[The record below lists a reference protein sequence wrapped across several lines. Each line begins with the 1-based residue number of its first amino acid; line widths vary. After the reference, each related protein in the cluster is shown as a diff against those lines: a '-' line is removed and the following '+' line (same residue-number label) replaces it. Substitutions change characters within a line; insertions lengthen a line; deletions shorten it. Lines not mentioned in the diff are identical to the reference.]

1 LFDSAQQGS
10 REGEAVDRT
19 AVRSRVGLTDGATRI
34 PAAAPLDRD
43 RVRFRTLLFRYLAV
57 GFILLAVVVVAN
69 PAAPDLGADPDPW
82 DYQREQVEVQGRG
95 VLNAYARTA
104 VRATAWLAK
113 SSIERQR
120 DMLRLSLFDLLVGG
134 GAAESLG
141 SWRAQNAPALEAA
154 TKAALLGLI
163 AWGVVRRPAW
173 RSLTVA
179 ALLLVVFTAVLTRP
193 YTTVDAAARPG
204 LLVPNTMLAVVTR
217 VAPVGAVADDGGAEV
232 TQRRLLTR
240 YWKSFVAHP
249 LSRMQTGT
257 AVLAD
262 APPGKKPSVLEALRR
277 NVSAVN
283 DWAVGRRG
291 PERAFIATSALGYVL
306 PFAVGL
312 GALAMVAACAQT
324 LLFLLC
330 LGGLFALPLAVAG
343 RRQRRALV
351 RFWLAPL
358 LGSAAVLAGASLL
371 SFVVV
376 RAAETLHA
384 SDEYVGLLLAGSTW
398 PALAAFLLGRWLTRR
413 RQGLGLPPNGP
424 APAANAQRSWSR

>member
-1 LFDSAQQGS
+1 
-10 REGEAVDRT
+10 VDRT
-19 AVRSRVGLTDGATRI
+19 AVRSRVGLTQGAVRI

-57 GFILLAVVVVAN
+57 GFILLATVLVAN
-69 PAAPDLGADPDPW
+69 PGAPTAPGDPDPW
-82 DYQREQVEVQGRG
+82 DYQREQVDVQGRG
-95 VLNAYARTA
+95 VLNAYGRMGI
-104 VRATAWLAK
+104 RATAWLAK

-120 DMLRLSLFDLLVGG
+120 DMLRLSLFDALVGP
-134 GAAESLG
+134 GAAQSVG
-141 SWRAQNAPALEAA
+141 GWRARNADPLEAA

-163 AWGVVRRPAW
+163 AWGVIRRPAW
-173 RSLTVA
+173 RNLTVA
-179 ALLLVVFTAVLTRP
+179 ALLLIVATVTITRP
-193 YTTVDAAARPG
+193 YSTVSAATRPG
-204 LLVPNTMLAVVTR
+204 VVVPNAMLTMVTR
-217 VAPVGAVADDGGAEV
+217 IAPDGAAGDQADAEP
-232 TQRRLLTR
+232 TQRRLLTG
-240 YWKSFVAHP
+240 YWRSFVAHP

-257 AVLAD
+257 AVLAE
-262 APPGKKPSVLEALRR
+262 AEPGKKASVLDALRR

-283 DWAVGRRG
+283 DWAVGHRG

-324 LLFLLC
+324 ILFLLC
-330 LGGLFALPLAVAG
+330 LAGPFVLPVAVAG
-343 RRQRRALV
+343 RRHRRTLV

-358 LGSAAVLAGASLL
+358 LGSVAVLAAASLL

-398 PALAAFLLGRWLTRR
+398 PALAAFLIGRWLTHR
-413 RQGLGLPPNGP
+413 RQRLGLAAPDP
-424 APAANAQRSWSR
+424 ADAANARRS

>member
-1 LFDSAQQGS
+1 M
-10 REGEAVDRT
+10 
-19 AVRSRVGLTDGATRI
+19 RSRVGLTDGATRI
-34 PAAAPLDRD
+34 PEAVPFDRGQ
-43 RVRFRTLLFRYLAV
+43 VRFRTLLFRYLAV
-57 GFILLAVVVVAN
+57 GFILLATVVVAN
-69 PAAPDLGADPDPW
+69 PGAPDAAADPDPW
-82 DYQREQVEVQGRG
+82 DYQREQVDVQGRG

-104 VRATAWLAK
+104 VRSTAWLAK

-120 DMLRLSLFDLLVGG
+120 DMLRLSLFDVLVGA

-141 SWRAQNAPALEAA
+141 GFRAANAQLLEAA

-173 RSLTVA
+173 RTLTVA
-179 ALLLVVFTAVLTRP
+179 AILLVVVTVVLTRP
-193 YTTVDAAARPG
+193 YTTVELAARPG
-204 LLVPNTMLAVVTR
+204 VTVPNTMLAVVTR
-217 VAPVGAVADDGGAEV
+217 VAPDGTMGSDADGEP
-232 TQRRLLTR
+232 TQRRLLTQ
-240 YWKSFVAHP
+240 YWRSFVAHP

-257 AVLAD
+257 TVLAD
-262 APPGKKPSVLEALRR
+262 APPGKKANVLEALRK

-312 GALAMVAACAQT
+312 GALAMIAACAQT

-343 RRQRRALV
+343 RRHRRALV

-398 PALAAFLLGRWLTRR
+398 PALAAFLIGRWLTRR
-413 RQGLGLPPNGP
+413 RQRQGLPPADP
-424 APAANAQRSWSR
+424 APAANARRS

>member
-1 LFDSAQQGS
+1 M
-10 REGEAVDRT
+10 DRT
-19 AVRSRVGLTDGATRI
+19 AVRSRVGLTQGAVRI

-57 GFILLAVVVVAN
+57 GFILLATVVVAN
-69 PAAPDLGADPDPW
+69 PGAPTAPGDPDPW
-82 DYQREQVEVQGRG
+82 DYQREQVDVQGRG
-95 VLNAYARTA
+95 VLNAYGRMSI
-104 VRATAWLAK
+104 RATAWLAK

-120 DMLRLSLFDLLVGG
+120 DMLRLSLFDALIGPGAAQSVGG
-134 GAAESLG
+134 
-141 SWRAQNAPALEAA
+141 WRARNANLLEAA

-163 AWGVVRRPAW
+163 AWGVIRRPAW
-173 RSLTVA
+173 RNVTVA
-179 ALLLVVFTAVLTRP
+179 ALLLIVATVAITRP
-193 YTTVDAAARPG
+193 YSTVSAATRPG
-204 LLVPNTMLAVVTR
+204 VVVPNAMLTMVTR
-217 VAPVGAVADDGGAEV
+217 IAPDGGAGDQADAEP
-232 TQRRLLTR
+232 TQRRLLTG
-240 YWKSFVAHP
+240 YWRSFVAHP

-262 APPGKKPSVLEALRR
+262 APPGKKAGVLANLRK

-283 DWAVGRRG
+283 DWAVGHRG

-324 LLFLLC
+324 ILFLLC
-330 LGGLFALPLAVAG
+330 LAGPFVLPVAVAG
-343 RRQRRALV
+343 RRHRRALV

-358 LGSAAVLAGASLL
+358 LGSVAVLAAASLL

-398 PALAAFLLGRWLTRR
+398 PALAAFLIGRWLTHR
-413 RQGLGLPPNGP
+413 RQRLGPSP
-424 APAANAQRSWSR
+424 AVPADAANAPRS

>member
-1 LFDSAQQGS
+1 
-10 REGEAVDRT
+10 VNRT
-19 AVRSRVGLTDGATRI
+19 AVRSRVGLTEDATRI
-34 PAAAPLDRD
+34 PEAPPLDRGQL
-43 RVRFRTLLFRYLAV
+43 RFRTLLFRYLAV
-57 GFILLAVVVVAN
+57 GFILLATVVVAN
-69 PAAPDLGADPDPW
+69 PSVPDPAADRDPW
-82 DYQREQVEVQGRG
+82 DYQREQVDVQGRG
-95 VLNAYARTA
+95 VLNAYARSA

-120 DMLRLSLFDLLVGG
+120 DMLRLSLFDVLVGA
-134 GAAESLG
+134 GAADSIG
-141 SWRAQNAPALEAA
+141 GWRTRNANLLEAG

-163 AWGVVRRPAW
+163 AWGIVRRPAW
-173 RSLTVA
+173 RNLTVA
-179 ALLLVVFTAVLTRP
+179 ALLLLVATVVVTRP
-193 YTTVDAAARPG
+193 YSTVEQAARPG
-204 LLVPNTMLAVVTR
+204 VLVPNAMLAVVSR
-217 VAPVGAVADDGGAEV
+217 VAPDGAAGSRSAAEPA
-232 TQRRLLTR
+232 QRRLLTR
-240 YWKSFVAHP
+240 YWKSFVGHP

-262 APPGKKPSVLEALRR
+262 APPAGKANVLESLRKS
-277 NVSAVN
+277 VSTVN

-312 GALAMVAACAQT
+312 GVLAMVAACAQT

-330 LGGLFALPLAVAG
+330 FGGLFALPLAFAG
-343 RRQRRALV
+343 RRYRRALV
-351 RFWLAPL
+351 RFLLAPL
-358 LGSAAVLAGASLL
+358 VGSVVVLAGASLL

-413 RQGLGLPPNGP
+413 RQGLGLSPAGP
-424 APAANAQRSWSR
+424 APTANGQRS

>member
-1 LFDSAQQGS
+1 
-10 REGEAVDRT
+10 VDRT
-19 AVRSRVGLTDGATRI
+19 AVRSRVGLTQGAVRI

-57 GFILLAVVVVAN
+57 GFILLATVVVAN
-69 PAAPDLGADPDPW
+69 PGAPTAPGDPDPW
-82 DYQREQVEVQGRG
+82 DYQREQVDVQGRG
-95 VLNAYARTA
+95 LLNAYGRMSI
-104 VRATAWLAK
+104 RATAWLAK

-120 DMLRLSLFDLLVGG
+120 DMLRLSLFDALVGP
-134 GAAESLG
+134 GAAQSVG
-141 SWRAQNAPALEAA
+141 GWRGRNAHLLEAA

-163 AWGVVRRPAW
+163 AWGVIRRPAW
-173 RSLTVA
+173 RNLTVA
-179 ALLLVVFTAVLTRP
+179 ALLLIMATVTITRP
-193 YTTVDAAARPG
+193 YSTVSAATRPG
-204 LLVPNTMLAVVTR
+204 VVVPNAMLTMVTR
-217 VAPVGAVADDGGAEV
+217 IAPDGAAGDQADAEP
-232 TQRRLLTR
+232 TQRRLLTG
-240 YWKSFVAHP
+240 YWRSFVAHP

-257 AVLAD
+257 TVLAE
-262 APPGKKPSVLEALRR
+262 AEPGKKASVLDALRK

-283 DWAVGRRG
+283 DWAVGHRG

-324 LLFLLC
+324 ILFLLC
-330 LGGLFALPLAVAG
+330 LAGPFVLPVAVAG
-343 RRQRRALV
+343 RRHRRALV

-358 LGSAAVLAGASLL
+358 LGSVAVLAAASLL

-398 PALAAFLLGRWLTRR
+398 PALAAFLIGRWLTHR
-413 RQGLGLPPNGP
+413 RQGLGLSPAGP
-424 APAANAQRSWSR
+424 ADAANAPRS

>member
-1 LFDSAQQGS
+1 M
-10 REGEAVDRT
+10 
-19 AVRSRVGLTDGATRI
+19 RSRVGLTQGAVRI

-57 GFILLAVVVVAN
+57 GFILLATVLVAN
-69 PAAPDLGADPDPW
+69 PGAPTAPGDPDPW
-82 DYQREQVEVQGRG
+82 DYQREQVDVQGRG
-95 VLNAYARTA
+95 VLNAYGRMSI
-104 VRATAWLAK
+104 RATAWLAK

-120 DMLRLSLFDLLVGG
+120 DMLRLSLFDALVGP
-134 GAAESLG
+134 GAAQSVG
-141 SWRAQNAPALEAA
+141 GWRARNADPLEAA

-163 AWGVVRRPAW
+163 AWGVIRRPAW
-173 RSLTVA
+173 RNLTVA
-179 ALLLVVFTAVLTRP
+179 ALLLIVATVTITRP
-193 YTTVDAAARPG
+193 YSTVSAATRPG
-204 LLVPNTMLAVVTR
+204 VVVPNAMLTMVTR
-217 VAPVGAVADDGGAEV
+217 IAPDGAAGDQADAV
-232 TQRRLLTR
+232 PTQRRLLTG
-240 YWKSFVAHP
+240 YWRSFVAHP

-257 AVLAD
+257 TVLAE
-262 APPGKKPSVLEALRR
+262 AEPGKKASVLDALRR

-283 DWAVGRRG
+283 DWAVGHRG

-324 LLFLLC
+324 ILFLLC
-330 LGGLFALPLAVAG
+330 LAGPFVLPVAVAG
-343 RRQRRALV
+343 RRHRRALV

-358 LGSAAVLAGASLL
+358 LGSVAVLAAASLL

-398 PALAAFLLGRWLTRR
+398 PALAAFLIGRWLTHR
-413 RQGLGLPPNGP
+413 RQRLGLATADP
-424 APAANAQRSWSR
+424 ADAANARRS

>member
-1 LFDSAQQGS
+1 LFDSALRRS

-19 AVRSRVGLTDGATRI
+19 AVRSRVGLTEGAARI

-57 GFILLAVVVVAN
+57 GFILLATVVVAN
-69 PAAPDLGADPDPW
+69 PGAPDAPGDPDPW
-82 DYQREQVEVQGRG
+82 DYQREQVTIQGRG
-95 VLNAYARTA
+95 VLNAYAR
-104 VRATAWLAK
+104 VGVQATAWLAK

-120 DMLRLSLFDLLVGG
+120 DMLRLSLFDALVGG
-134 GAAESLG
+134 GAAESVG
-141 SWRAQNAPALEAA
+141 GWRARNADVLEAA
-154 TKAALLGLI
+154 TKAALLGLV

-173 RSLTVA
+173 RNLTVA
-179 ALLLVVFTAVLTRP
+179 ALLLVVTTVVVTRP
-193 YTTVDAAARPG
+193 YSTVEAAAGPG
-204 LLVPNTMLAVVTR
+204 VFVPNAMLGMVTHI
-217 VAPVGAVADDGGAEV
+217 APVGAAGDRQDAEP
-232 TQRRLLTR
+232 TQRRLLTG
-240 YWKSFVAHP
+240 YWRSFVAHP

-257 AVLAD
+257 TVLAE
-262 APPGKKPSVLEALRR
+262 APPAKKASVLDALRK

-330 LGGLFALPLAVAG
+330 LGGLFVLPLAVAG

-358 LGSAAVLAGASLL
+358 LGSVAVLAAASLL

-398 PALAAFLLGRWLTRR
+398 PALAAFLIGRWLTRR
-413 RQGLGLPPNGP
+413 RQRLGPPPTGP
-424 APAANAQRSWSR
+424 TPAANARRS

>member
-1 LFDSAQQGS
+1 
-10 REGEAVDRT
+10 
-19 AVRSRVGLTDGATRI
+19 VRSRVGSMQDAAHI
-34 PAAAPLDRD
+34 PAVVPVDRD

-57 GFILLAVVVVAN
+57 GFILLATVVVAG
-69 PAAPDLGADPDPW
+69 PGAPQAPGDPDPW
-82 DYQREQVEVQGRG
+82 DYQREQVAIQGRG
-95 VLNAYARTA
+95 LLNAYAR
-104 VRATAWLAK
+104 VGVQATAWLAK

-120 DMLRLSLFDLLVGG
+120 DMLRLSLFDTLVGA
-134 GAAESLG
+134 GAADAVG
-141 SWRAQNAPALEAA
+141 GWRTRNAHILEAG

-163 AWGVVRRPAW
+163 AWGVARRPAW

-179 ALLLVVFTAVLTRP
+179 ALLLVVSTVVVTRP
-193 YTTVDAAARPG
+193 YSTVEAAARPG
-204 LLVPNTMLAVVTR
+204 VFVPNAMLGVVTR
-217 VAPVGAVADDGGAEV
+217 IAPVGLAGAQGEPEP
-232 TQRRLLTR
+232 TQRRLLTG
-240 YWKSFVAHP
+240 YWRSFVANP

-257 AVLAD
+257 AILTE
-262 APPGKKPSVLEALRR
+262 APPGRKASVLEALRK

-283 DWAVGRRG
+283 DWAVGHRG

-330 LGGLFALPLAVAG
+330 LGGVFALPLAVAG

-358 LGSAAVLAGASLL
+358 LGSVAVLAGASLL

-398 PALAAFLLGRWLTRR
+398 PAVAALLLGRWLTRR
-413 RQGLGLPPNGP
+413 RQRLGLPPTGLDP
-424 APAANAQRSWSR
+424 RRERPEERMP

>member
-1 LFDSAQQGS
+1 
-10 REGEAVDRT
+10 VDRT

-34 PAAAPLDRD
+34 PEALPIDRGQ
-43 RVRFRTLLFRYLAV
+43 VRFRTLLFRYLAV
-57 GFILLAVVVVAN
+57 GFILLATVVVAN
-69 PAAPDLGADPDPW
+69 PAAPDAAADHDPW
-82 DYQREQVEVQGRG
+82 DYQREQVDVQGRG

-104 VRATAWLAK
+104 VGATAWLAK

-120 DMLRLSLFDLLVGG
+120 DMLRLSLFDVLVGA
-134 GAAESLG
+134 GAAESVG
-141 SWRAQNAPALEAA
+141 SWRANNAELLEAA

-173 RSLTVA
+173 RNLTVA
-179 ALLLVVFTAVLTRP
+179 ALLLLVATVVVTRP
-193 YTTVDAAARPG
+193 YTTVEQAARPG
-204 LLVPNTMLAVVTR
+204 VLVPNAMLAVVSR
-217 VAPVGAVADDGGAEV
+217 VAPDGGAGSQHAAEP

-262 APPGKKPSVLEALRR
+262 APPGKKASVLESLRR

-306 PFAVGL
+306 PFAVVL

-330 LGGLFALPLAVAG
+330 LVGVFAWPLAVAG

-351 RFWLAPL
+351 RFLVAPL
-358 LGSAAVLAGASLL
+358 VGSIAVLAVASLL

-398 PALAAFLLGRWLTRR
+398 PALAAFLIARWLNRR
-413 RQGLGLPPNGP
+413 RQGLGLPPAGLPPTAHGP
-424 APAANAQRSWSR
+424 RS

>member
-1 LFDSAQQGS
+1 MN
-10 REGEAVDRT
+10 RT
-19 AVRSRVGLTDGATRI
+19 AVRSRVGLTEDATRI
-34 PAAAPLDRD
+34 PEAPPLDRGQL
-43 RVRFRTLLFRYLAV
+43 RFRTLLFRYLAV
-57 GFILLAVVVVAN
+57 GFILLATVVVAN
-69 PAAPDLGADPDPW
+69 PSVPDPAADRDPW
-82 DYQREQVEVQGRG
+82 DYQREQVDVQGRG
-95 VLNAYARTA
+95 VLNAYARSA

-120 DMLRLSLFDLLVGG
+120 DMLRLSLFDVLVGA
-134 GAAESLG
+134 GAADSIG
-141 SWRAQNAPALEAA
+141 GWRTRNADLLEAG

-163 AWGVVRRPAW
+163 AWGIVRRPAW
-173 RSLTVA
+173 RNLTVA
-179 ALLLVVFTAVLTRP
+179 ALLLLVATVVVTKPYSTVEQATRP
-193 YTTVDAAARPG
+193 GV
-204 LLVPNTMLAVVTR
+204 LVPNAMLAVVSR
-217 VAPVGAVADDGGAEV
+217 VAPDGAAGARPAAEPA
-232 TQRRLLTR
+232 QRRLLTR
-240 YWKSFVAHP
+240 YWKSFVGHP

-262 APPGKKPSVLEALRR
+262 APPAGKANVLESLRKS
-277 NVSAVN
+277 VSTVN

-312 GALAMVAACAQT
+312 GVLAMVAACAQT

-330 LGGLFALPLAVAG
+330 FGGLFALPLAFAG
-343 RRQRRALV
+343 RRYRRALV
-351 RFWLAPL
+351 RFLLAPL
-358 LGSAAVLAGASLL
+358 VGSVAVLAGASLL

-413 RQGLGLPPNGP
+413 RQGLGLSPAGP
-424 APAANAQRSWSR
+424 APTANGQRS

>member
-1 LFDSAQQGS
+1 
-10 REGEAVDRT
+10 VDRT
-19 AVRSRVGLTDGATRI
+19 AVRSRVGLTQGAVRI

-57 GFILLAVVVVAN
+57 GFILLATVVVAN
-69 PAAPDLGADPDPW
+69 PGAPTAPGDPDPW
-82 DYQREQVEVQGRG
+82 DYQREQVDVQGRG
-95 VLNAYARTA
+95 LLNAYGRMSI
-104 VRATAWLAK
+104 RATAWLAK

-120 DMLRLSLFDLLVGG
+120 DMLRLSLFDALVGP
-134 GAAESLG
+134 GAAQSVG
-141 SWRAQNAPALEAA
+141 GWRARNAHPLEAA

-163 AWGVVRRPAW
+163 AWGVIRRPAW
-173 RSLTVA
+173 RNLTVA
-179 ALLLVVFTAVLTRP
+179 ALLLIVATVTITRP
-193 YTTVDAAARPG
+193 YSTVSAATRPG
-204 LLVPNTMLAVVTR
+204 VVVPNAMLTMVTR
-217 VAPVGAVADDGGAEV
+217 IAPDGAAGDQADAEP
-232 TQRRLLTR
+232 TQRRLLTG
-240 YWKSFVAHP
+240 YWRSFVAHP

-257 AVLAD
+257 TVLAE
-262 APPGKKPSVLEALRR
+262 AEPGKKASVLDALRK

-283 DWAVGRRG
+283 DWAVGHRG

-324 LLFLLC
+324 ILFLLC
-330 LGGLFALPLAVAG
+330 LAGPFVLPVAVAG
-343 RRQRRALV
+343 RRHRRALV

-358 LGSAAVLAGASLL
+358 LGSVAVLAAASLL

-398 PALAAFLLGRWLTRR
+398 PALAAFLIGRWLTHR
-413 RQGLGLPPNGP
+413 RQGLGLSPAGP
-424 APAANAQRSWSR
+424 ADAANAPRS

>member
-1 LFDSAQQGS
+1 LFDSALQRS

-34 PAAAPLDRD
+34 PAAAPLDRGQ
-43 RVRFRTLLFRYLAV
+43 VRFRTLLFRYLAV
-57 GFILLAVVVVAN
+57 GFILLATVVVAS
-69 PAAPDLGADPDPW
+69 PGAPDAGADPDPW
-82 DYQREQVEVQGRG
+82 DYQREQVDVQGSG
-95 VLNAYARTA
+95 ALNAYARTA

-120 DMLRLSLFDLLVGG
+120 DVLRLNLFDVLVGD
-134 GAAESLG
+134 GAARSVG
-141 SWRAQNAPALEAA
+141 GWRAGHADLLEAA

-173 RSLTVA
+173 RNLTVA
-179 ALLLVVFTAVLTRP
+179 ALLLLVATVVVTRP
-193 YTTVDAAARPG
+193 QATATAAARPG
-204 LLVPNTMLAVVTR
+204 TVVPNAMLAVVTR
-217 VAPVGAVADDGGAEV
+217 VAPDGAGGGQGEAGP

-240 YWKSFVAHP
+240 YWKSYVGNP

-262 APPGKKPSVLEALRR
+262 APPGKKAGVLAALRK

-283 DWAVGRRG
+283 DWAVGHRG

-324 LLFLLC
+324 MLFLLC
-330 LGGLFALPLAVAG
+330 LGGLFAWPLAVAG

-351 RFWLAPL
+351 RFWVAPL

-398 PALAAFLLGRWLTRR
+398 PALAAFLIGRWLTRR
-413 RQGLGLPPNGP
+413 RQGQGLPPDGP
-424 APAANAQRSWSR
+424 ARTTQRS

>member
-1 LFDSAQQGS
+1 LFDSALRRS

-19 AVRSRVGLTDGATRI
+19 AVRSRVGLTEGAARI

-57 GFILLAVVVVAN
+57 GFILLATVVVAN
-69 PAAPDLGADPDPW
+69 PGAPDAPGDPDPW
-82 DYQREQVEVQGRG
+82 DYQREQVTIQGRG
-95 VLNAYARTA
+95 VLNAYAR
-104 VRATAWLAK
+104 VGVQATAWLAK

-120 DMLRLSLFDLLVGG
+120 DMLRLSLFDALVGG
-134 GAAESLG
+134 GAAESVG
-141 SWRAQNAPALEAA
+141 GWRARNTNLLEAA

-173 RSLTVA
+173 RNLTVA
-179 ALLLVVFTAVLTRP
+179 ALLLVVATVVVTRP
-193 YTTVDAAARPG
+193 YSTVEAAAGPG
-204 LLVPNTMLAVVTR
+204 VFVPNAMLGTVTHI
-217 VAPVGAVADDGGAEV
+217 APVGAASDRQDAEP
-232 TQRRLLTR
+232 TQRRLLTG
-240 YWKSFVAHP
+240 YWRSFVAHP

-257 AVLAD
+257 TVLAE
-262 APPGKKPSVLEALRR
+262 APPAKKASVLDALRK

-330 LGGLFALPLAVAG
+330 LGGPFVLPLAVAG

-358 LGSAAVLAGASLL
+358 LGSVAVLAGASLL

-398 PALAAFLLGRWLTRR
+398 PALAAFLIGRWLTRR
-413 RQGLGLPPNGP
+413 RQRLGPPPTGP
-424 APAANAQRSWSR
+424 TPAANARRS

>member
-1 LFDSAQQGS
+1 
-10 REGEAVDRT
+10 
-19 AVRSRVGLTDGATRI
+19 VRSRVGLTQGAVRI

-57 GFILLAVVVVAN
+57 GFILLATVLVAN
-69 PAAPDLGADPDPW
+69 PGAPTAPGDPDPW
-82 DYQREQVEVQGRG
+82 DYQREQVDVQGRG
-95 VLNAYARTA
+95 VLNAYGRMSI
-104 VRATAWLAK
+104 RATAWLAK

-120 DMLRLSLFDLLVGG
+120 DMLRLSLFDALVGP
-134 GAAESLG
+134 GAAQSVG
-141 SWRAQNAPALEAA
+141 GWRARNADPLEAA

-163 AWGVVRRPAW
+163 AWGVIRRPAW
-173 RSLTVA
+173 RNLTVA
-179 ALLLVVFTAVLTRP
+179 ALLLIVATVTITRP
-193 YTTVDAAARPG
+193 YSTVSAATRPG
-204 LLVPNTMLAVVTR
+204 VVVPNAMLTMVTR
-217 VAPVGAVADDGGAEV
+217 IAPDGAAGDQADAV
-232 TQRRLLTR
+232 PTQRRLLTG
-240 YWKSFVAHP
+240 YWRSFVAHP

-257 AVLAD
+257 TVLAE
-262 APPGKKPSVLEALRR
+262 AEPGKKASVLDALRR

-283 DWAVGRRG
+283 DWAVGHRG

-324 LLFLLC
+324 ILFLLC
-330 LGGLFALPLAVAG
+330 LAGPFVLPVAVAG
-343 RRQRRALV
+343 RRHRRALV

-358 LGSAAVLAGASLL
+358 LGSVAVLAAASLL

-398 PALAAFLLGRWLTRR
+398 PALAAFLIGRWLTHR
-413 RQGLGLPPNGP
+413 RQRLGLATADP
-424 APAANAQRSWSR
+424 ADAANARRS

>member
-1 LFDSAQQGS
+1 M
-10 REGEAVDRT
+10 
-19 AVRSRVGLTDGATRI
+19 RSRVGSMQGAAHI
-34 PAAAPLDRD
+34 PAAVPLDRD

-57 GFILLAVVVVAN
+57 GFILLATVVVAG
-69 PAAPDLGADPDPW
+69 PGAPRATADPDPW
-82 DYQREQVEVQGRG
+82 DYQREQVTIQGRG
-95 VLNAYARTA
+95 LLNAYAR
-104 VRATAWLAK
+104 VGVQATAWLTK

-120 DMLRLSLFDLLVGG
+120 DMLRLSLFDVLVGA
-134 GAAESLG
+134 GAAESVG
-141 SWRAQNAPALEAA
+141 GWRARNADLLEAT
-154 TKAALLGLI
+154 TKAALVGMI

-173 RSLTVA
+173 RNLTVA
-179 ALLLVVFTAVLTRP
+179 ALLLVVATVVVTRP
-193 YTTVDAAARPG
+193 YSTVEAAAGPG
-204 LLVPNTMLAVVTR
+204 VFVPNAMLNMVTR
-217 VAPVGAVADDGGAEV
+217 IAPDGGAAGDQAGAEP
-232 TQRRLLTR
+232 TQRRLLTG
-240 YWKSFVAHP
+240 YWRSFVAHP

-257 AVLAD
+257 TVLAE
-262 APPGKKPSVLEALRR
+262 APPGRKASVLDALRK

-312 GALAMVAACAQT
+312 GALAMIAACAQT

-358 LGSAAVLAGASLL
+358 LGSLAVLAAASLL

-398 PALAAFLLGRWLTRR
+398 PALAAFLIGRWMTRR
-413 RQGLGLPPNGP
+413 RQRPGLPPAGP
-424 APAANAQRSWSR
+424 TPAADAQRS

>member
-1 LFDSAQQGS
+1 M
-10 REGEAVDRT
+10 DRT

-34 PAAAPLDRD
+34 PEALPLDRG

-57 GFILLAVVVVAN
+57 GFILLATVVVAN
-69 PAAPDLGADPDPW
+69 PSVPDAAADRDPW
-82 DYQREQVEVQGRG
+82 DYQREQVDVQGRG
-95 VLNAYARTA
+95 LLNAYARTA
-104 VRATAWLAK
+104 VRSTAWLAK

-120 DMLRLSLFDLLVGG
+120 DMLRLSLFDVLVGA
-134 GAAESLG
+134 GAADSIG
-141 SWRAQNAPALEAA
+141 GWRTRNAELLEAA

-173 RSLTVA
+173 RNLTVA
-179 ALLLVVFTAVLTRP
+179 ALLLLVATVVVTRP
-193 YTTVDAAARPG
+193 YTAVEQAARPG
-204 LLVPNTMLAVVTR
+204 VVVPNAMLAVVSR
-217 VAPVGAVADDGGAEV
+217 VAPDGAAGSQGAAEP

-262 APPGKKPSVLEALRR
+262 APPAKKANVLEALRK

-312 GALAMVAACAQT
+312 GVLAMVAACAQT
-324 LLFLLC
+324 MLFLLC
-330 LGGLFALPLAVAG
+330 LGGVFALPLAFAG
-343 RRQRRALV
+343 RRHRRALV
-351 RFWLAPL
+351 RFLLAPL
-358 LGSAAVLAGASLL
+358 VGSVAVLAAASLL

-413 RQGLGLPPNGP
+413 RQGLGPTPTGPVPTANG
-424 APAANAQRSWSR
+424 QRS

>member
-1 LFDSAQQGS
+1 M
-10 REGEAVDRT
+10 DRT
-19 AVRSRVGLTDGATRI
+19 AVRSRVGLTEGAARI

-57 GFILLAVVVVAN
+57 GFILLAAVVVAN
-69 PAAPDLGADPDPW
+69 PGAPDAPGDPDPW
-82 DYQREQVEVQGRG
+82 DYQREQVTIQGRG
-95 VLNAYARTA
+95 VLNAYAR
-104 VRATAWLAK
+104 VGVQATAWLAK

-120 DMLRLSLFDLLVGG
+120 DMLRLSLFDALVGG
-134 GAAESLG
+134 GAAESVG
-141 SWRAQNAPALEAA
+141 GWRARNADVLEAA
-154 TKAALLGLI
+154 TKAALLGLV

-173 RSLTVA
+173 RNLTVA
-179 ALLLVVFTAVLTRP
+179 ALLLVVTTVVVTRP
-193 YTTVDAAARPG
+193 YSTVEAAAGPG
-204 LLVPNTMLAVVTR
+204 VFVPNAMLGMVTHI
-217 VAPVGAVADDGGAEV
+217 APVGAASDRQDAEP
-232 TQRRLLTR
+232 TQRRLLTG
-240 YWKSFVAHP
+240 YWRSFVAHP

-257 AVLAD
+257 TVLAE
-262 APPGKKPSVLEALRR
+262 APPAKKASVLDALRK

-330 LGGLFALPLAVAG
+330 LGGLFVLPLAVAG

-358 LGSAAVLAGASLL
+358 LGSVAVLAAASLL

-398 PALAAFLLGRWLTRR
+398 PALAAFLIGRWLTRR
-413 RQGLGLPPNGP
+413 RQRLGPPPTGP
-424 APAANAQRSWSR
+424 TPAANARRS

>member
-1 LFDSAQQGS
+1 LFDSAQQRS

-34 PAAAPLDRD
+34 PEAVPFDRGQ
-43 RVRFRTLLFRYLAV
+43 VRFRTLLFRYLAV
-57 GFILLAVVVVAN
+57 GFILLATVVVAT
-69 PAAPDLGADPDPW
+69 PGAPSVAGDPDPW
-82 DYQREQVEVQGRG
+82 DYQREQVDVQGSG
-95 VLNAYARTA
+95 MLNAYARTT

-120 DMLRLSLFDLLVGG
+120 DVLRLSLFDVLVGA
-134 GAAESLG
+134 GAAESVG
-141 SWRAQNAPALEAA
+141 GWRARNADLLEAA

-163 AWGVVRRPAW
+163 AYGIVRRPAW
-173 RSLTVA
+173 RNLTVA
-179 ALLLVVFTAVLTRP
+179 ALLVLVSTVVLTKP
-193 YTTVDAAARPG
+193 YSTVDLAARPG
-204 LLVPNTMLAVVTR
+204 TAVPNAMLGIVTR
-217 VAPVGAVADDGGAEV
+217 IAPDGAAGRAREAEP
-232 TQRRLLTR
+232 TQRRLLTG
-240 YWKSFVAHP
+240 YWKSFVANP

-257 AVLAD
+257 AVLTD
-262 APPGKKPSVLEALRR
+262 APPGKKAGVLENLRK

-291 PERAFIATSALGYVL
+291 LERAFIATSALGYVL

-330 LGGLFALPLAVAG
+330 LGGVFAVPLAVAG

-358 LGSAAVLAGASLL
+358 LGCVAVLACASLA

-398 PALAAFLLGRWLTRR
+398 PALAAFLIGRWLTHRR
-413 RQGLGLPPNGP
+413 RLGLGLPAAGP
-424 APAANAQRSWSR
+424 APTASAPRS

>member
-1 LFDSAQQGS
+1 M
-10 REGEAVDRT
+10 
-19 AVRSRVGLTDGATRI
+19 RSRVGSMEGAAHI
-34 PAAAPLDRD
+34 PAAVPVDRD

-57 GFILLAVVVVAN
+57 GFILLATVVVAG
-69 PAAPDLGADPDPW
+69 PGAPRATADPDPW
-82 DYQREQVEVQGRG
+82 DYQREQVTVQGG
-95 VLNAYARTA
+95 GLLNAYAR
-104 VRATAWLAK
+104 VGVQATAWLTK

-120 DMLRLSLFDLLVGG
+120 DMLRLSLFDTLVGA
-134 GAAESLG
+134 GAADAVG
-141 SWRAQNAPALEAA
+141 GWRARNADLLEAG

-173 RSLTVA
+173 RRLTVA
-179 ALLLVVFTAVLTRP
+179 ALLVVVATLVVTRP
-193 YTTVDAAARPG
+193 YSTVEAAARPG
-204 LLVPNTMLAVVTR
+204 VVVPNAMLGVVTR
-217 VAPVGAVADDGGAEV
+217 IAPDGVTGDQGEPGP
-232 TQRRLLTR
+232 TQRRLLTG
-240 YWKSFVAHP
+240 YWRSFVANP

-257 AVLAD
+257 AILTQ
-262 APPGKKPSVLEALRR
+262 APPGRKAGVLDALRK

-312 GALAMVAACAQT
+312 GVLAMVAACAQT

-330 LGGLFALPLAVAG
+330 LGGPFALPLAVAG

-358 LGSAAVLAGASLL
+358 LGSVAVLAGASLL

-398 PALAAFLLGRWLTRR
+398 PAVAAFLLGRWLTRR
-413 RQGLGLPPNGP
+413 RQRLGLAPTGP
-424 APAANAQRSWSR
+424 TPSANAPRS

>member
-1 LFDSAQQGS
+1 LFDSALRRS

-19 AVRSRVGLTDGATRI
+19 AVRSRVGLTQGAARI
-34 PAAAPLDRD
+34 PAAAPVDRD

-57 GFILLAVVVVAN
+57 GFILLATVVVAN
-69 PAAPDLGADPDPW
+69 PGAPDAPGDPDPW
-82 DYQREQVEVQGRG
+82 DYQREQVTIQGRG
-95 VLNAYARTA
+95 LLNAYAR
-104 VRATAWLAK
+104 VGVQATAWLTK

-120 DMLRLSLFDLLVGG
+120 DMLRLSLFDALVGA
-134 GAAESLG
+134 GAAESVG
-141 SWRAQNAPALEAA
+141 GWRARNADLLEAG

-173 RSLTVA
+173 RNLTVA
-179 ALLLVVFTAVLTRP
+179 ALLLVVATVVVTRP
-193 YTTVDAAARPG
+193 YSTVEAAAGPG
-204 LLVPNTMLAVVTR
+204 VFVPNAVLGMVTR
-217 VAPVGAVADDGGAEV
+217 IAPDGAVGDQAGPEP
-232 TQRRLLTR
+232 TQRRLLTG
-240 YWKSFVAHP
+240 YWRSFVAHP

-257 AVLAD
+257 TVLAE
-262 APPGKKPSVLEALRR
+262 APPGKKASVLDALRK

-312 GALAMVAACAQT
+312 GALAMIAACAQT

-343 RRQRRALV
+343 RRHRRALV

-358 LGSAAVLAGASLL
+358 LGSVAVLAAASLL

-398 PALAAFLLGRWLTRR
+398 PALAAFLIGRWLTRR
-413 RQGLGLPPNGP
+413 RQRLGLPPTGP
-424 APAANAQRSWSR
+424 TPAANARRS

>member
-1 LFDSAQQGS
+1 
-10 REGEAVDRT
+10 VDRT
-19 AVRSRVGLTDGATRI
+19 AVRSRVGLTQGAVRI

-57 GFILLAVVVVAN
+57 GFILLATVLVAN
-69 PAAPDLGADPDPW
+69 PGAPTAPGDPDPW
-82 DYQREQVEVQGRG
+82 DYQREQVDVQGRG
-95 VLNAYARTA
+95 VLNAYGRMSI
-104 VRATAWLAK
+104 RATAWLAK

-120 DMLRLSLFDLLVGG
+120 DMLRLSLFDALVGP
-134 GAAESLG
+134 GAAQSVG
-141 SWRAQNAPALEAA
+141 GWRARNADPLEAA

-163 AWGVVRRPAW
+163 AWGVIRRPAW
-173 RSLTVA
+173 RNLTVA
-179 ALLLVVFTAVLTRP
+179 ALLLIVATVTITRP
-193 YTTVDAAARPG
+193 YSTVSAATRPG
-204 LLVPNTMLAVVTR
+204 VVVPNAMLTMVTR
-217 VAPVGAVADDGGAEV
+217 IAPDGAAGDQADAEP
-232 TQRRLLTR
+232 TQRRLLTG
-240 YWKSFVAHP
+240 YWRSFVAHP

-257 AVLAD
+257 TVLAE
-262 APPGKKPSVLEALRR
+262 AEPGKKASVLDAVRR

-283 DWAVGRRG
+283 DWAVGHRG

-324 LLFLLC
+324 ILFLLC
-330 LGGLFALPLAVAG
+330 LAGPFVLPVAVAG
-343 RRQRRALV
+343 RRHRRALV

-358 LGSAAVLAGASLL
+358 LGSVAVLAAASLL

-398 PALAAFLLGRWLTRR
+398 PALAAFLIGRWLTHR
-413 RQGLGLPPNGP
+413 RQRLGLPAADP
-424 APAANAQRSWSR
+424 ADAANARRS